1 MNTFLSCLTH
11 KAALVA
17 AATLLSAGMT
27 VSAAEPFPNGGVIEP
42 NVEYTVGGSTDLLA
56 KYIPTKTGKV
66 SYRQCGCFGV
76 YSSEETS
83 MDNAIEP
90 VGSSYIDGY
99 LVMDIPVTENVPVY
113 FYADSFDLMFANPGQ
128 LFKVIVDE
136 PIELLGY
143 SVEEGDV
150 LSVTSGYDGFVV
162 YFNQGVHASKA
173 TLSVDGTDTKV
184 NIFMST
190 MDTPSLAVNYVSGLM
205 DLLNNGVISGGE
217 PLTITLSE
225 ISNGSGMLYNEGK
238 DLEIK
243 FKAPTK
249 PVTVLNKQ
257 IPDPFLAYWKDGDQ
271 DAIVTI
277 EYSGNISLA
286 DYQLLYGNFEAEVP
300 DGYIEVGASNNPASL
315 AKVTI
320 DGNKVMINFAGTQRR
335 PQDMVP
341 SGTDYGEINLKIS
354 AYDETGQPVV
364 GGGAGQVGS
373 FDQQLTYLYVSPANF
388 NVAFTPASGES
399 LEGYE
404 NLTVH
409 LYDYEKIQ
417 YSGVK
422 FAIEN
427 GESYFVPRADII
439 ETGGPEFDW
448 TLTIAIPAEVQA
460 TNSKVT
466 VTFED
471 MEFLDRDDHS
481 AEFMAVYYG
490 TGVSLNSDFFVL
502 PAEGFVDELRSFEVG
517 CDGFDTTLTE
527 NVDLQLSLISQADR
541 VVLHTFS
548 MADCT
553 VSGSNVTFSLP
564 ETITNE
570 GVYTL
575 VIPEGFFN
583 FSKDDNQE
591 VSINAVRSVAYE
603 IRGEAPA
610 IEYTAVP
617 APGNVKTL
625 GDEISV
631 YFPNGPGIGSG
642 DPQLIINGAAP
653 IRLEA
658 TPEYPEDFSD
668 PAMTLKVTLP
678 KTYTAFGTYE
688 FVFPNGY
695 LLDMNGNAIGEVKLT
710 YFLGAVGI
718 EDITEGA
725 ASLDI
730 YTLDGRRVV
739 ISGDADA
746 LKTLGTGLFIV
757 NGKKVILK

>member
-90 VGSSYIDGY
+90 VRSSYIDRY
-99 LVMDIPVTENVPVY
+99 LVIDIPLTENVPVY
-113 FYADSFDLMFANPGQ
+113 FYADSFDLMFASPGQ

-173 TLSVDGTDTKV
+173 TLSVEGTDTKV

-238 DLEIK
+238 DLVLK

-300 DGYIEVGASNNPASL
+300 DGYIEPGASSDSASPA
-315 AKVTI
+315 KTTI
-320 DGNKVMINFAGTQRR
+320 DGNKLMIDFSGKSRTFVDMGTT
-335 PQDMVP
+335 M
-341 SGTDYGEINLKIS
+341 DYGNIYLSIS
-354 AYDETGQPVV
+354 AYDKSGEPVMGEGQGMV
-364 GGGAGQVGS
+364 GGFGRELS
-373 FDQQLTYLYVSPANF
+373 YLCVTPAQF
-388 NVAFTPASGES
+388 KTTFTPESGSS
-399 LEGYE
+399 LLGLDNIYI
-404 NLTVH
+404 H
-409 LYDYEKIQ
+409 LWDYEKVV
-417 YSGVK
+417 YTGVK
-422 FAIEN
+422 FQIEN
-427 GESYFVPRADII
+427 GGTVVVPRSEIT
-439 ETGGPEFDW
+439 ETGGSDFDW
-448 TLTIAIPAEVQA
+448 TLTIPIPEAVKKTTA
-460 TNSKVT
+460 KVT
-466 VTFED
+466 VTFDEVSFTD
-471 MEFLDRDDHS
+471 EDDHS
-481 AEFMAVYYG
+481 DEFVAVYNG
-490 TGVSLNSDFFVL
+490 DGLTGI
-502 PAEGFVDELRSFEVG
+502 
-517 CDGFDTTLTE
+517 TLVE
-527 NVDLQLSLISQADR
+527 ESAGEAV
-541 VVLHTFS
+541 
-548 MADCT
+548 
-553 VSGSNVTFSLP
+553 
-564 ETITNE
+564 
-570 GVYTL
+570 VYTPDGRRI
-575 VIPEGFFN
+575 VA
-583 FSKDDNQE
+583 KDGL
-591 VSINAVRSVAYE
+591 NALP
-603 IRGEAPA
+603 RG
-610 IEYTAVP
+610 IY
-617 APGNVKTL
+617 
-625 GDEISV
+625 
-631 YFPNGPGIGSG
+631 
-642 DPQLIINGAAP
+642 IINGKKI
-653 IRLEA
+653 IR
-658 TPEYPEDFSD
+658 
-668 PAMTLKVTLP
+668 
-678 KTYTAFGTYE
+678 
-688 FVFPNGY
+688 
-695 LLDMNGNAIGEVKLT
+695 
-710 YFLGAVGI
+710 
-718 EDITEGA
+718 
-725 ASLDI
+725 
-730 YTLDGRRVV
+730 
-739 ISGDADA
+739 
-746 LKTLGTGLFIV
+746 
-757 NGKKVILK
+757 